1 MLTLNLNKNN
11 CVNQFIPGYPLSP
24 CSPFKPNSPVR
35 PCNPS
40 IPGLPVEK
48 NYLFELLKLK
58 IFDSFN
64 SVLTSILINKEL
76 NRSSNQL
83 FKLLTNCFVIL
94 STVEK

>member
-1 MLTLNLNKNN
+1 MLMLTLTLNKNN

-48 NYLFELLKLK
+48 KY
-58 IFDSFN
+58 
-64 SVLTSILINKEL
+64 
-76 NRSSNQL
+76 
-83 FKLLTNCFVIL
+83 
-94 STVEK
+94 